1 MKITTSHYKHPLKDL
16 CKQVFPILAVSL
28 PVLSFPHQVSW
39 VYPTL
44 QTRTWDTGG
53 APLVAVSTRGRTS
66 NTLA

>member
-1 MKITTSHYKHPLKDL
+1 MKITTSHYYPLKDL
-16 CKQVFPILAVSL
+16 WQQVFSILAVSL